1 MASMFLEDG
10 KTIVKF
16 ADDSGVIS
24 ETKASAALDEGF
36 KVTEP
41 VVVLVDGGSASAAEI
56 LQLRCKNPQI
66 YQLLV
71 QKPLVKELYKM

>member
-41 VVVLVDGGSASAAEI
+41 VVVFG
-56 LQLRCKNPQI
+56 
-66 YQLLV
+66 
-71 QKPLVKELYKM
+71 